1 MLLCKIE
8 NYGFLRES
16 QTFVGVLISILT
28 LCILMESKDNSNIIK
43 RLIEYATNRRIKKID
58 SLIKFHSEPQDV
70 STKEKDNTRREAYK
84 DRGCLSSFLR
94 YAEKS
99 DKLLAE
105 KKFVEEGVYLQSMAT
120 VEQLCVIT
128 IDESDKQRVNQLTG
142 NLSKRYLPAM
152 ASFYS
157 LLYGLII
164 FLCDEIAILW
174 GACTKDFIVS
184 FTVGITSL
192 SLAFWLVLW
201 ISFLFTNRL
210 NGYSGEEEKGDSYL
224 RRFTVLVDPE
234 KFWRFILTI
243 MLLFACSLCIS
254 AFAPTPA
261 GQRTIIYVI
270 GVLLPVLVLCI
281 NMLHNAKGVYGRSY
295 ETVAM
300 HLLGFSILCFLWTA
314 IIFICDYVRPEIW
327 QIKIGYT
334 LNEEKILRFATEV
347 FILLN
352 GLVLPYAVPVYAV
365 RRIGTD
371 INSIASRK
379 IKGVLKKH
387 KLLNKEIHKYVK
399 KIPSEDLR
407 MAFNQ

>member
-1 MLLCKIE
+1 MLLCEIE

-43 RLIEYATNRRIKKID
+43 RLIEYATDRRIKKID
-58 SLIKFHSEPQDV
+58 SLIKFHSEPQDI

-94 YAEKS
+94 HSEKS

-128 IDESDKQRVNQLTG
+128 IDESDRQRVNQLTG

-164 FLCDEIAILW
+164 FLCDEISILW

-184 FTVGITSL
+184 FTAGITSL
-192 SLAFWLVLW
+192 SLAFWFVLW

-314 IIFICDYVRPEIW
+314 IIFICDYMRPEIW

-387 KLLNKEIHKYVK
+387 KQLNKEIHKYVK

>member
-1 MLLCKIE
+1 MLLCEIE

-43 RLIEYATNRRIKKID
+43 RLIEYATDRRIKKID
-58 SLIKFHSEPQDV
+58 SLIKFHSEPQDI

-94 YAEKS
+94 HSEKS

-128 IDESDKQRVNQLTG
+128 IDESDRQRVNQLTG

-164 FLCDEIAILW
+164 FLCDEISILW

-184 FTVGITSL
+184 FTAGITSL
-192 SLAFWLVLW
+192 SLAFWFVLW

-243 MLLFACSLCIS
+243 MLLFACFCAYPRGPKNNHLCHRSVASRIGS
-254 AFAPTPA
+254 MHQHAPQREGSIRTLLRDSGYAFA
-261 GQRTIIYVI
+261 G
-270 GVLLPVLVLCI
+270 LLHIMFFMDCNHIHLRLC
-281 NMLHNAKGVYGRSY
+281 
-295 ETVAM
+295 
-300 HLLGFSILCFLWTA
+300 
-314 IIFICDYVRPEIW
+314 
-327 QIKIGYT
+327 
-334 LNEEKILRFATEV
+334 
-347 FILLN
+347 
-352 GLVLPYAVPVYAV
+352 
-365 RRIGTD
+365 
-371 INSIASRK
+371 AS
-379 IKGVLKKH
+379 
-387 KLLNKEIHKYVK
+387 
-399 KIPSEDLR
+399 
-407 MAFNQ
+407 

>member
-1 MLLCKIE
+1 MLLCEIE

-43 RLIEYATNRRIKKID
+43 RLIKYATDRRIKRIN

-70 STKEKDNTRREAYK
+70 SAKENDNTRREAYK

-128 IDESDKQRVNQLTG
+128 IDESDRQRVKQLTG

-174 GACTKDFIVS
+174 GARTKDFIVS
-184 FTVGITSL
+184 FTAGITSL
-192 SLAFWLVLW
+192 SIAFWLVLW
-201 ISFLFTNRL
+201 IAFLFTNRL
-210 NGYSGEEEKGDSYL
+210 NGYSGEGDRNDTYL
-224 RRFTVLVDPE
+224 KRFAFLVDPG
-234 KFWRFILTI
+234 KFWRFILTG
-243 MLLFACSLCIS
+243 MLLFVTSIFIS
-254 AFAPTPA
+254 AFAPAAA
-261 GQRTIIYVI
+261 GQRTIVYVI
-270 GVLLPVLVLCI
+270 GVFLPVSALCI
-281 NMLHNAKGVYGRSY
+281 SMLGNAKGVYGRSH
-295 ETVAM
+295 ESVAM
-300 HLLGFSILCFLWTA
+300 HLMGFTLLCLLWTA
-314 IIFICDYVRPEIW
+314 IIFICDYTRPDTW

-334 LNEEKILRFATEV
+334 LNEEKILRFVSEI

-399 KIPSEDLR
+399 KIPSEDLK
-407 MAFNQ
+407 MAFKQ